1 MDSARGTVG
10 LKYVAIR
17 LAQIVPTF
25 FLVMVIVFFL
35 VRDLPGDPTSAVLGI
50 RATEEAVTR
59 INAQLGLDRPMIV
72 QFWFF
77 LQHFVRGDLLDSI
90 ILKVPVMQLIEERM
104 PVTLFL
110 TGLASLIAILMAVPM
125 ALVSALQ
132 RDKAPDIVIRSAF
145 QVGLSTPVFYIGIV
159 LLTFFAAR
167 LHWFPVGGF
176 GNGFGEHLEHLF
188 LPALTLALSLS
199 AILMRNLRN
208 SIIEVL
214 DADYVDFA
222 RAKGLRTRVILGRHV
237 LRNALVS
244 TVVLFGLNFGTLIGG
259 AVVTETVFAIPGV
272 GRLIV
277 DSVFGRDYPVVQG
290 VALSLAVLVSLVLL
304 ATDLLQA
311 TLDPRVAR

>member
-132 RDKAPDIVIRSAF
+132 RDKAPDIVIRSGF
-145 QVGLSTPVFYIGIV
+145 QIGLSMPVFYIGIV

>member
-1 MDSARGTVG
+1 VSLNHV
-10 LKYVAIR
+10 VVR

-35 VRDLPGDPTSAVLGI
+35 VRYLPGDPTSAVLGI
-50 RATEEAVTR
+50 RATDEAVTR
-59 INAQLGLDRPMIV
+59 INAQLGLDRPMLV
-72 QFWFF
+72 QFWIF

-90 ILKVPVMQLIEERM
+90 ILKVPVMQLIKERM

-110 TGLASLIAILMAVPM
+110 TGLASLIAVVMAVPM
-125 ALVSALQ
+125 ALLSAIE
-132 RDKAPDIVIRSAF
+132 RDKPTDIAIRTGF
-145 QVGLSTPVFYIGIV
+145 QIGLSMPVFYIGIV

-176 GNGFGEHLEHLF
+176 GNGFGEHLVHLF

-222 RAKGLRTRVILGRHV
+222 RAKGLRARIILGRHV

-244 TVVLFGLNFGTLIGG
+244 TVVLFGLNIGTLIGG
-259 AVVTETVFAIPGV
+259 AVITESVFAIPGV

-277 DSVFGRDYPVVQG
+277 DAVFGRDYPVVQG

-311 TLDPRVAR
+311 MLDPRVARR